1 MHDDF
6 FTIGGHSLKVLR
18 VLTLLKEDFSHLT
31 IQDFFKERTIYGL
44 ARIEREVKVEKEE
57 VFREYKVIHEPILS
71 RMQTFWKKTDF
82 KCLFNRSYWLFRI
95 THII

>member
-57 VFREYKVIHEPILS
+57 VFREYKVIHEPD
-71 RMQTFWKKTDF
+71 T
-82 KCLFNRSYWLFRI
+82 I
-95 THII
+95 TYANVLEETQISNVFLTGATGYLGSHII

>member
-44 ARIEREVKVEKEE
+44 ARIEREVKVEK
-57 VFREYKVIHEPILS
+57 VFREYKVIHEPD
-71 RMQTFWKKTDF
+71 T
-82 KCLFNRSYWLFRI
+82 I
-95 THII
+95 TYANVLEENQISNVF